1 MRFAP
6 FLKAFA
12 ATILA
17 CLGGAAGLV
26 ASTGADLPAPHLSR
40 SASFNE
46 KAGWLRG
53 ALASGRCDVL
63 VVGSSMALNN
73 VAASRLAGT
82 GHSVINIGSFGVN
95 PEDTLELLRIVT
107 ARCAP
112 RLIVM
117 ATYQGDFASD
127 MPDDKTIAWP
137 ALRAYLSGGS
147 TLAAWAADFDPYY
160 LLKRSLM
167 TSERHKTDTY
177 QSVAFDP
184 SGSVGLDCERFHV
197 EPRRWDG
204 DQIEH
209 MPAPRQAAIAATR
222 EIAAFARGIGAGFVV
237 AVAPLR
243 PRAERS
249 FYPAERARLWERV
262 RQAVEG
268 GGGIFLRPAE
278 NASFTDR
285 DFVDYAHL
293 SRCGAE
299 RWTDLLARAIPPVA
313 GSPAP

>member
-147 TLAAWAADFDPYY
+147 ALAAWAADFDPYY

-167 TSERHKTDTY
+167 
-177 QSVAFDP
+177 
-184 SGSVGLDCERFHV
+184 
-197 EPRRWDG
+197 
-204 DQIEH
+204 

-268 GGGIFLRPAE
+268 EGGIFLRPAE